1 MFRTDYQEK
10 KTLKELSETYSLY
23 LTKQQLIHSYPEELI
38 PIRTQIVNW
47 LIFLCHNLSFKTETL
62 FRAISIFDLYI
73 SKQNSS
79 NIVSFFD
86 VKLVAI
92 ASLSLATKL
101 EEINCNF
108 VQFLSDN
115 VLNGGN
121 QQIYTTTDLTKKE
134 IDILKQLNFNTNQS
148 TAYQFLTVF
157 QQICFNLLNEQA
169 QTMDYILNMS
179 ENYLRFIIKSE
190 NSMSSSPCEMAMLAI
205 NQTLFQLAY
214 TFPKENNR
222 IIYCV
227 ISQVKN
233 ISNIYNNKSTEEN
246 EMSNNNYFQ
255 AVC

>member
-10 KTLKELSETYSLY
+10 KSQKELSETFSLY
-23 LTKQQLIHSYPEELI
+23 LTKQQLIQSYPEELI
-38 PIRTQIVNW
+38 PVRTQIVDW

-79 NIVSFFD
+79 ISFYE

-92 ASLSLATKL
+92 ACLSISTKI

-108 VQFLSDN
+108 VQFLTDN

-121 QQIYTTTDLTKKE
+121 QQIYTTTELTKTE
-134 IDILKQLNFNTNQS
+134 IEILKKLNFNTNQS
-148 TAYQFLTVF
+148 TSYQFLTVF
-157 QQICFNLLNEQA
+157 QQICFNLLNEQP
-169 QTMDYILNMS
+169 QTMNYILNMS
-179 ENYLRFIIKSE
+179 ENILLFIIKGE
-190 NSMSSSPCEMAMLAI
+190 NSMSTSPCEMAMLAI

-214 TFPKENNR
+214 TFSNENKQ

-227 ISQVKN
+227 ISQVRSIAN
-233 ISNIYNNKSTEEN
+233 NYYNKRTKEI

>member
-1 MFRTDYQEK
+1 MFREDYQEK
-10 KTLKELSETYSLY
+10 KSQKELSETFSLY
-23 LTKQQLIHSYPEELI
+23 LTKQQLIQSYPEELI
-38 PIRTQIVNW
+38 PVRTQIVDW

-73 SKQNSS
+73 SRQNSS
-79 NIVSFFD
+79 ISFYE

-92 ASLSLATKL
+92 ASLSISTKI

-108 VQFLSDN
+108 VQFLTDN

-121 QQIYTTTDLTKKE
+121 QQIYTTSELTKKE
-134 IDILKQLNFNTNQS
+134 IEILKTLNFNTNQS
-148 TAYQFLTVF
+148 TSYQFLTIF
-157 QQICFNLLNEQA
+157 HQICFNLLSEQP
-169 QTMDYILNMS
+169 QTMNYILNMS
-179 ENYLRFIIKSE
+179 ENYLLLIIKGE
-190 NSMSSSPCEMAMLAI
+190 NSMSFSPCEMAMLAI

-214 TFPKENNR
+214 TFPNENKQ

-227 ISQVKN
+227 ISQVRSIAN
-233 ISNIYNNKSTEEN
+233 NYYNKRTKEI